1 MTPDGR
7 PVRLAA
13 VGDLHCP
20 RTPPDVLGPLFVRAA
35 QEADVLILCGDLT
48 DRGLEEEA
56 RVLVKTVTASVRIP
70 IVAVLGNH
78 DYESGKE
85 VEITHILRD
94 AGVIVLDG
102 EAAEVHGVG
111 FAGAK
116 GFCGGFGRGALGP
129 WGERTIKLFVQE
141 AVDEALKLEAAL
153 ARLRTSRRVAV
164 LHYAPI
170 RGTVEGEPV
179 EIFPYLGSS
188 RLEEPINRYRV
199 SVAFHGHAHR
209 GAPEGRT
216 TAGVPVFNV
225 AMPLLARRN
234 PDRPPFLVFELPLE
248 GEGHETPVPP
258 ATTTAPPL
266 VKTA

>member
-1 MTPDGR
+1 MTSPTTR
-7 PVRLAA
+7 IRIAA
-13 VGDLHCP
+13 LGDLHVSK
-20 RTPPDVLGPLFVRAA
+20 TSQGAFQPLFN
-35 QEADVLILCGDLT
+35 QINSTADVLVLCGDFT
-48 DRGLEEEA
+48 DYGLEEEA
-56 RVLVKTVTASVRIP
+56 RILARELTASVKIP
-70 IVAVLGNH
+70 VVAVLGNH